1 MAYEG
6 RGCTAVFEAPVP
18 SGGSVVYLEGPHGDP
33 GLIELIPAT
42 PGMDEMFTRFWQ
54 TTTNW
59 TGHDRIRPFGLGSF
73 RRYRLEP
80 EERKRGRERAQGV
93 RRKQHDVLAQERN
106 EQRVRQ
112 RRGQEKGAPPG
123 KEDDDG
129 AGGDE
134 KAAALR
140 VSTMRPSDQ
149 RVCHAVAETHERSA
163 NSTTACGGGA
173 ESCANV
179 RSPCADCEPAGAIR
193 SMRVLPSNVGRPSA
207 EFPAPLASAAAPSAS
222 TAGSLVRPATA
233 EKQARARIFWSPPRR
248 VRLSSPRVRARRHR
262 SNIVEKITRD

>member
-1 MAYEG
+1 M
-6 RGCTAVFEAPVP
+6 P

-59 TGHDRIRPFGLGSF
+59 TGHDRIRPFGF
-73 RRYRLEP
+73 RVLFAGTASSQRNVNAGANAR
-80 EERKRGRERAQGV
+80 RAL
-93 RRKQHDVLAQERN
+93 RRKQHDVLAQERH

-134 KAAALR
+134 QGLPRSGCRRRARRTSASATP
-140 VSTMRPSDQ
+140 SPRP
-149 RVCHAVAETHERSA
+149 TNGGA
-163 NSTTACGGGA
+163 NSTTPA
-173 ESCANV
+173 EA
-179 RSPCADCEPAGAIR
+179 EP
-193 SMRVLPSNVGRPSA
+193 N
-207 EFPAPLASAAAPSAS
+207 
-222 TAGSLVRPATA
+222 
-233 EKQARARIFWSPPRR
+233 RAR
-248 VRLSSPRVRARRHR
+248 
-262 SNIVEKITRD
+262 T